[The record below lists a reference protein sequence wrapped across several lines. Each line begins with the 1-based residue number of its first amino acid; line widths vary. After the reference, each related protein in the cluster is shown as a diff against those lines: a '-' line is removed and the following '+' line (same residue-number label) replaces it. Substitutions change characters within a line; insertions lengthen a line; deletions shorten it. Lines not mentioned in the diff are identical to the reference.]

1 MHLPRIMV
9 IEYNESDWISNMMQA
24 VMLDINKDL
33 ETIRHIRFYHT
44 KNTSDAIKQKV
55 TNASDVN
62 PAVLEDMVQFKNE
75 DEMCSLHTYGLSFG
89 EMPVYEF
96 IQRDSRLKEIGDKL
110 EMMYYGYDDDAARLS
125 VFACFD
131 DLILSNDIFE
141 DKFKLAQKTQ

>member
-1 MHLPRIMV
+1 
-9 IEYNESDWISNMMQA
+9 
-24 VMLDINKDL
+24 
-33 ETIRHIRFYHT
+33 
-44 KNTSDAIKQKV
+44 
-55 TNASDVN
+55 VN

-75 DEMCSLHTYGLSFG
+75 DDMCTLGEYGRSFG

-110 EMMYYGYDDDAARLS
+110 EMMYYGYDDDALRLS

-141 DKFKLAQKTQ
+141 DKLLKAQ